1 MVSRIGS
8 FAQNQIILNATLNTQ
23 ARLVESQTQGA
34 SGKRSQTF
42 SGIAEDSQ
50 RLLNAKADLAKSEQF
65 MENITITEQRLDL
78 MLFSVDRLDEIA
90 REMRSLFQSVRN
102 GDAVNVIDIPGIA
115 SQFRDQA
122 VDILNAKDNERF
134 LFAGGNTDTRPVNLA
149 NGTYTAPSPPAFDA
163 GPDVGY
169 YEGDNTLLSAR
180 IDNNFVVQYGQ
191 LANADAFEKLIRS
204 LDNIARMTFA
214 SPPTADQ
221 LAVVEAA
228 VTELNRAIENNGA
241 NPTLQDIASE
251 IALDQNLISAQ
262 RSKHQNVQVFLQNKI
277 ADIENIDTA
286 EAVAK
291 LNFEQVQLE
300 ASFQVISRAQRLTL
314 NNFL

>member
-23 ARLVESQTQGA
+23 ARLFETQTQVA

-65 MENITITEQRLDL
+65 LENITITEQRLDL
-78 MLFSVDRLDEIA
+78 MLFSVDGLDEIA

-122 VDILNAKDNERF
+122 VDLLNAKDNERF

-169 YEGDNTLLSAR
+169 YEGDSTILSAR

-228 VTELNRAIENNGA
+228 ITELNRAIENNGV

>member
-1 MVSRIGS
+1 M
-8 FAQNQIILNATLNTQ
+8 F
-23 ARLVESQTQGA
+23 ESQTQVA

>member
-23 ARLVESQTQGA
+23 ARLFESQTQVA

-262 RSKHQNVQVFLQNKI
+262 RSKHQNVQVFLKNKI

>member
-23 ARLVESQTQGA
+23 ARLFESQTQVA